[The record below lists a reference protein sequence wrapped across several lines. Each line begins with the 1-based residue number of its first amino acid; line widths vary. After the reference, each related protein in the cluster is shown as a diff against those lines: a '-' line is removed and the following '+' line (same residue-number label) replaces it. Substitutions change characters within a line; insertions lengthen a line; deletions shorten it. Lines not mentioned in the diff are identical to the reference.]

1 VARVRAAGHTYR
13 SIHRGISACIGR
25 RPNNQFAIAPSRE
38 DRFSVKASL
47 LPLEAP
53 LARRQLSARRDARGA
68 SIKLIKRADATSESI
83 LRAAEIAIDLS
94 PPRTRGSFSLL
105 SIDPTREREREKK
118 EEDGCGTCTRTR
130 STLAT
135 LGLVL
140 RLLLLLLLP
149 PLSLSLSYSLILYTS
164 FLTLTPNAVEDVKV

>member
-1 VARVRAAGHTYR
+1 
-13 SIHRGISACIGR
+13 
-25 RPNNQFAIAPSRE
+25 
-38 DRFSVKASL
+38 VKASL

-105 SIDPTREREREKK
+105 SIDPTREREREREREKK

-149 PLSLSLSYSLILYTS
+149 PLSLSHSLILS
-164 FLTLTPNAVEDVKV
+164 FSILLF